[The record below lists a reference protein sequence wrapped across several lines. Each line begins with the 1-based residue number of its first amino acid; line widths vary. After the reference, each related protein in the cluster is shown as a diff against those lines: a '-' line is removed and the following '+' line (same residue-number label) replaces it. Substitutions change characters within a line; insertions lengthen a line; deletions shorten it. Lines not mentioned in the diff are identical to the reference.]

1 MVATAEK
8 SGRLGQVLQS
18 VGEYYEDEGERHL
31 RDLVK
36 VLEPVLILGLGA
48 VVAAVVLSVVLP
60 LLDVST
66 ISH

>member
-1 MVATAEK
+1 MVSTAEK

-31 RDLVK
+31 RDLVRIA
-36 VLEPVLILGLGA
+36 EPALILGLGA
-48 VVAAVVLSVVLP
+48 VVAMVVLSIVLP

-66 ISH
+66 LSH